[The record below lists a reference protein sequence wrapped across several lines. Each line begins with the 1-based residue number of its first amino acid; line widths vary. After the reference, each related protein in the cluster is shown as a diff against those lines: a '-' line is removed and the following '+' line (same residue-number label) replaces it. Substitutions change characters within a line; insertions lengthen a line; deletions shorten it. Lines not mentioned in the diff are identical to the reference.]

1 MTGWLLDTL
10 VATSLLM
17 ALVLVLREP
26 VRRRFGAAVAYALWL
41 IPASRLL
48 MPTLS
53 TTVVRTIPSAT
64 PSIAPTAPIGV
75 TMHQPYAM
83 SLAEPSLFD
92 RIGGW
97 SGVALYAWLFGATAM
112 IMRGFIVYR
121 RQRRAVLADA
131 EQIAS
136 LDRIRIVRSHAVRG
150 PLAFGVLDRVI
161 ALPADFDER
170 FDAVQRRLA
179 LDHELAHHRSGDL
192 IANHFAFVLLC
203 LQWFNPLA
211 WMSHA
216 AFRFDQEA
224 ACDARVLDKAKAEDR
239 AVYGQAIA
247 KAASGRAL
255 LFSGA
260 LDRPSTLQRRLKTM
274 LVNPNPRRR
283 TAGKTLIVAAL
294 ALALPLTA
302 TWATKYIDVPAT
314 PVSPAAPVA
323 PKAPHAPL
331 AALAP
336 EAPHAPL
343 APTPPAEPAKG
354 DRIMVHG
361 EKKDWNDLTP
371 QERAEIR
378 RSIAQ
383 ARAEMAKVDTA
394 AIQRD
399 IDKAMAEVRVDRA
412 GIAHEMASAR
422 AEIAEAMREID
433 ANADEIRKAG
443 QDPETIKATV
453 RASLKAVEAIDID
466 AITRNAL
473 ASVDRKTIEAS
484 MEAARAGMRQAEAEL
499 ERLDRTTRK

>member
-1 MTGWLLDTL
+1 
-10 VATSLLM
+10 
-17 ALVLVLREP
+17 
-26 VRRRFGAAVAYALWL
+26 
-41 IPASRLL
+41 
-48 MPTLS
+48 
-53 TTVVRTIPSAT
+53 
-64 PSIAPTAPIGV
+64 
-75 TMHQPYAM
+75 
-83 SLAEPSLFD
+83 
-92 RIGGW
+92 
-97 SGVALYAWLFGATAM
+97 
-112 IMRGFIVYR
+112 
-121 RQRRAVLADA
+121 
-131 EQIAS
+131 
-136 LDRIRIVRSHAVRG
+136 
-150 PLAFGVLDRVI
+150 
-161 ALPADFDER
+161 
-170 FDAVQRRLA
+170 
-179 LDHELAHHRSGDL
+179 
-192 IANHFAFVLLC
+192 
-203 LQWFNPLA
+203 
-211 WMSHA
+211 
-216 AFRFDQEA
+216 
-224 ACDARVLDKAKAEDR
+224 
-239 AVYGQAIA
+239 
-247 KAASGRAL
+247 
-255 LFSGA
+255 FSGA

-283 TAGKTLIVAAL
+283 TAGKALIVAAL

-314 PVSPAAPVA
+314 PVSPVAPVA

-331 AALAP
+331 AAFAP
-336 EAPHAPL
+336 EAPHAPH
-343 APTPPAEPAKG
+343 APNPPAEPAKG

-412 GIAHEMASAR
+412 GMAHEMASAR

-499 ERLDRTTRK
+499 ERLDRKTRK